1 MTTEL
6 VDPRARSVRDPQ
18 VPDPQRI
25 VLRPVGTPL
34 PLAFVGLAVATA
46 TLACLDLGW
55 IPATEQHQVAL
66 VLIAFAVPL
75 QGLATIFC
83 FLARDAP
90 SGAGIGVQTAAW
102 LTLGLLL
109 STGAPGTRS
118 DTVSIFLFA
127 AAASLVPAATTT
139 ALGKIVPALV
149 MVATTVRF
157 TLTGLYER
165 FGGGA
170 WEHSAGWEGL
180 ALACLAL
187 YTALAVDLESARH
200 RTVLPLGRHG
210 SGKKALVPGPP
221 RATTLETQPG
231 VREQL

>member
-1 MTTEL
+1 MTTGSA
-6 VDPRARSVRDPQ
+6 DRATSSG
-18 VPDPQRI
+18 PDPQRI
-25 VLRPVGTPL
+25 MLRPVGTPL

-55 IPATEQHQVAL
+55 IPVTEQHQVAL
-66 VLIAFAVPL
+66 VLIAFAFPL
-75 QGLATIFC
+75 QGLATVFC

-90 SGAGIGVQTAAW
+90 SGAAVGVQAAAW

-109 STGAPGTRS
+109 LTGDPGSRS
-118 DTVSIFLFA
+118 DTVAFFLFA
-127 AAASLVPAATTT
+127 AAASLIPAVATT

-149 MVATTVRF
+149 MATTCVRF
-157 TLTGLYER
+157 VLTGLYER
-165 FGGGA
+165 FGGAA
-170 WEHSAGWEGL
+170 WAHSAGWVGV

-187 YTALAVDLESARH
+187 YAALAIDVESTRH

-210 SGKKALVPGPP
+210 SGRTALVPGPP
-221 RATTLETQPG
+221 REATLETQPG